1 MQCGIVVCII
11 LFHLFIT
18 FSYNVDYK
26 FVRCL
31 CSNCSL
37 EHVANFQECWCCME
51 IDKCRDEMELADAAG
66 CITSHP
72 GYEEVCLNQFVL
84 RAASVGLKT
93 MSKISYLTMF
103 QQGGTE
109 VNE

>member
-1 MQCGIVVCII
+1 MVSYVCII

-18 FSYNVDYK
+18 FLYNVDYK

-37 EHVANFQECWCCME
+37 EHAVNFQECWCCME

-66 CITSHP
+66 RITSHP
-72 GYEEVCLNQFVL
+72 GYEEVCLNEFVL
-84 RAASVGLKT
+84 RATSVGLKT

-103 QQGGTE
+103 QQGGIE